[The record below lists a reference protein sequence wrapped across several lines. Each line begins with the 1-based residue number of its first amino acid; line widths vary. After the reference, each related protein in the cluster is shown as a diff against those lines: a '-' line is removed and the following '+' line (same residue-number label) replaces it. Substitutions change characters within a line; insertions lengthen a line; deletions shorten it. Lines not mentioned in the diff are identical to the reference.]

1 MLVAVST
8 LPSSFLQSSCQG
20 SVLETEVYLELL
32 QLLLMSIAV
41 QLALPGPYSVEE

>member
-8 LPSSFLQSSCQG
+8 LPGSFLQSFCQG

-41 QLALPGPYSVEE
+41 QLALPGPDSMEE